1 MGGEEG
7 HLYYLTEFGALRKK
21 NSESVLEFT
30 QRFNKLYNKIP
41 VEVKPSQP
49 AAKVTFVGA
58 FDHDFTLLLRERR
71 SVDLTKMQ
79 DDALE
84 IESNMMASGKLKAK
98 IETGNKE
105 NRKFKEQ
112 GGSLGSGK
120 SSGDKI
126 NEMARVI
133 RELSNKISKMEL
145 EKLKRD
151 NFPKKDFRRNPDPQA
166 PQKTIKNED
175 QKIPTP
181 FKSENFIG
189 EEDLEDFEEF
199 DEDINNIGDDSKSP
213 YLSKQDYERSL
224 NKEIRSEDDVR
235 NDTSKDLAYQ
245 GIVDDIIDK
254 LHENY
259 NLRPRNKNLPIAP
272 TKKILPRGETD
283 EVTPKGR

>member
-1 MGGEEG
+1 MEGEEG

-30 QRFNKLYNKIP
+30 QRFNKLYNKIS

-49 AAKVTFVGA
+49 ATKVTFVGA
-58 FDHDFTLLLRERR
+58 FDPDFTLLLRERR
-71 SVDLTKMQ
+71 SVDVTKMQ

-98 IETGNKE
+98 IETRNKE

-112 GGSLGSGK
+112 GGSSGSGK

-126 NEMARVI
+126 NEMAMVI

-145 EKLKRD
+145 EKSKRD
-151 NFPKKDFRRNPDPQA
+151 NFPKKDFRRNPDPHT

-175 QKIPTP
+175 KKISTP

-189 EEDLEDFEEF
+189 EEDLEDF
-199 DEDINNIGDDSKSP
+199 
-213 YLSKQDYERSL
+213 
-224 NKEIRSEDDVR
+224 
-235 NDTSKDLAYQ
+235 
-245 GIVDDIIDK
+245 
-254 LHENY
+254 
-259 NLRPRNKNLPIAP
+259 
-272 TKKILPRGETD
+272 
-283 EVTPKGR
+283 